1 MTREAFVRQLGR
13 AAPWAALSDAQ
24 IHALWQH
31 YQLLSRW
38 NARINLTRV
47 IELEEAVRFHYAE
60 SLYVAGL
67 VPPAATTL
75 ADLGSGAGFP
85 GFVIAV
91 ARPELRV
98 ALVESDQRKAAFLRE
113 ASDLAPN
120 VRVLAKR
127 SREVEGRFD
136 VVVSR
141 AVRAE
146 EVLELAGR
154 SARWV
159 VLVGTEPAGRGMSE
173 WRWETRAL
181 PDGKGLVWVGE
192 RLAGSHGGGA
202 DGPSRAGEAGSEA
215 G

>member
-1 MTREAFVRQLGR
+1 MTRESFAKLLGR
-13 AAPWAALSDAQ
+13 TAPWASLQEEQ
-24 IHALWQH
+24 IRALWRH
-31 YQLLSRW
+31 YELLSRW

-60 SLYVAGL
+60 SLFVASL
-67 VPPAATTL
+67 VPAEAATL

-91 ARPELRV
+91 AHPRLRV
-98 ALVESDQRKAAFLRE
+98 TLIESDQRKAAFLRE
-113 ASDLAPN
+113 ASDFAPN

-127 SREVEGRFD
+127 SRDVEERFD

-159 VLVGTEPAGRGMSE
+159 VLVGTEPSGSGRSE
-173 WRWETRAL
+173 WRWEAREL

-192 RLAGSHGGGA
+192 RLTGTEGGG
-202 DGPSRAGEAGSEA
+202 GERAESKRG
-215 G
+215 